1 LALFQARNG
10 AESVNQRQDRLVFAL
25 EINLPASGAGMNASG
40 YSHPSQRYSE
50 PSLVTQGF
58 LEMFLVIG
66 LSIIFPPILLF
77 GFFVVNPREEIVVL
91 RFGKYVTTHKEQG
104 IRWIHPVGR
113 SLHRISTRDTTFDIP
128 SETVV
133 EKNGN
138 PIQISAVVL
147 YRVSDTVKA
156 ALHVEDYRKFLSDQA
171 GAVIKRVSSQ
181 FPYESAHEEVA
192 CLKKESETVTQAFI
206 KELQEAVDPAG
217 IDVLIVRLN
226 DLTYAPE
233 IAQAMLMRQQAM
245 ALIDARKTIVEGAV
259 QIVRDAVTQL
269 ADAGFELDET
279 DRDQLISNLL
289 VVLCS
294 GERAQPV
301 LAVQSHARQKAA

>member
-1 LALFQARNG
+1 
-10 AESVNQRQDRLVFAL
+10 
-25 EINLPASGAGMNASG
+25 MNAQ
-40 YSHPSQRYSE
+40 PSSTATTYRE
-50 PSLVTQGF
+50 PSVETQGL
-58 LEMFLVIG
+58 LEVLLVVG
-66 LSIIFPPILLF
+66 LTIVFPPILLF

-91 RFGKYVTTHKEQG
+91 RFGKYVTTLKEQG

-113 SLHRISTRDTTFDIP
+113 TLHRISTRDTTLDIP

-156 ALHVEDYRKFLSDQA
+156 ALHVENYRQFLTDQA
-171 GAVIKRVSSQ
+171 GAVIKRVASL
-181 FPYESAHEEVA
+181 FPYESADPEVS
-192 CLKKESETVTQAFI
+192 CLKKESDTVTKAFI
-206 KELQEAVDPAG
+206 SELQEAVAAAG
-217 IDVLIVRLN
+217 IEVLIVRLN

-259 QIVRDAVTQL
+259 QIVRDAVSQL
-269 ADAGFELDET
+269 NESGFDLDEQ

-294 GERAQPV
+294 GEKAQPV
-301 LAVQSHARQKAA
+301 LQVQAGPRA

>member
-1 LALFQARNG
+1 M
-10 AESVNQRQDRLVFAL
+10 NQDSFSTNQYR
-25 EINLPASGAGMNASG
+25 
-40 YSHPSQRYSE
+40 E
-50 PSLVTQGF
+50 PSAQAQGLLELCLVLGIS
-58 LEMFLVIG
+58 LV
-66 LSIIFPPILLF
+66 FPPILLF
-77 GFFVVNPREEIVVL
+77 GFFVVHPREELVVL
-91 RFGKYVTTHKEQG
+91 RFGKYVTTIKEQG

-113 SLHRISTRDTTFDIP
+113 TLHRISTRDTTFDIP

-156 ALHVEDYRKFLSDQA
+156 SLHVEDYRKFLGDQA
-171 GAVIKRVSSQ
+171 GAVIKRVSAQ
-181 FPYESAHEEVA
+181 FPYESGDAEIS
-192 CLKKESETVTQAFI
+192 CLKKESQIVTNAFI
-206 KELQEAVDPAG
+206 AELQEAVDPAG
-217 IDVLIVRLN
+217 IQVINVRLN

-233 IAQAMLMRQQAM
+233 IAQSMLMRQQAM

-269 ADAGFELDET
+269 NEAGFDLDT
-279 DRDQLISNLL
+279 GDRDQLISNLL

-301 LAVQSHARQKAA
+301 LAVQSGSRHGKAA

>member
-1 LALFQARNG
+1 
-10 AESVNQRQDRLVFAL
+10 
-25 EINLPASGAGMNASG
+25 MNAHGTTLQAGS
-40 YSHPSQRYSE
+40 YNDRSHES
-50 PSLVTQGF
+50 QGF
-58 LEMFLVIG
+58 LELMLVVG
-66 LSIIFPPILLF
+66 LTVIFPPILLF

-91 RFGKYVTTHKEQG
+91 RFGKYITTLKEQG

-113 SLHRISTRDTTFDIP
+113 ALHRISTRDTTLDIP

-156 ALHVEDYRKFLSDQA
+156 ALHVENYRQFLSDQA
-171 GAVIKRVSSQ
+171 GAVIKRVSSL
-181 FPYESAHEEVA
+181 FPYESAHDEVP
-192 CLKKESETVTQAFI
+192 CLKKESDLVTRAFI
-206 KELQEAVDPAG
+206 NELQEAVDAAG
-217 IDVLIVRLN
+217 IEVLIVRLN

-233 IAQAMLMRQQAM
+233 IAQAMLMRQQAL

-269 ADAGFELDET
+269 TEAGFDLDET

-301 LAVQSHARQKAA
+301 LAVQSNARQKVA

>member
-1 LALFQARNG
+1 MSDDRN
-10 AESVNQRQDRLVFAL
+10 DR
-25 EINLPASGAGMNASG
+25 
-40 YSHPSQRYSE
+40 RYHE
-50 PSLVTQGF
+50 PSTATQGF
-58 LEMFLVIG
+58 LELFLVVFVT
-66 LSIIFPPILLF
+66 IITLGMVLLF

-91 RFGKYVTTHKEQG
+91 RFGKYVTTLKMQG

-113 SLHRISTRDTTFDIP
+113 SLHRISTRDTTLDIP

-147 YRVSDTVKA
+147 YRVADTVKA
-156 ALHVEDYRKFLSDQA
+156 ALHVENYHKFITDQA
-171 GAVIKRVSSQ
+171 GAVVKRVSAL
-181 FPYESAHEEVA
+181 FPYESGDDHIP
-192 CLKKESETVTQAFI
+192 CLKKESSVVTNEFI

-217 IDVLIVRLN
+217 IQVLVVRLN

-259 QIVRDAVTQL
+259 EIVKDAVDRL
-269 ADAGFELDET
+269 RGSGLELDAH
-279 DRDQLISNLL
+279 DRDQLVSNLL

-301 LAVQSHARQKAA
+301 LQVQAGGRHAPKAA